1 MSFKPFDVMGR
12 PKGESNMTNNAGDNS
27 LFNVLKGTGNIILRP
42 DLFPEVTVN
51 KSGTIT
57 MKSRRFISMD
67 LGHKNRFF
75 IPFTNSDVFISD
87 FYNGVFE
94 VYPSYR
100 LLVVENTGFREFSG
114 ASVFGIYDMTSQIYE
129 TVNLNDKWE
138 EIPAAELER
147 RRRTGEVIVERKS
160 PFSIA
165 ITPAMTEYF
174 NALKANEIKKSFDF

>member
-1 MSFKPFDVMGR
+1 
-12 PKGESNMTNNAGDNS
+12 
-27 LFNVLKGTGNIILRP
+27 
-42 DLFPEVTVN
+42 
-51 KSGTIT
+51 
-57 MKSRRFISMD
+57 MD

-114 ASVFGIYDMTSQIYE
+114 ASVFGIYDMASQIYE

-174 NALKANEIKKSFDF
+174 NALKANEIKKSFDFWVSLYRLRKISANHNQWVSWYFYEKRKNERIKKKCSMHFALQVCSVYIKEYDENLDWTYL